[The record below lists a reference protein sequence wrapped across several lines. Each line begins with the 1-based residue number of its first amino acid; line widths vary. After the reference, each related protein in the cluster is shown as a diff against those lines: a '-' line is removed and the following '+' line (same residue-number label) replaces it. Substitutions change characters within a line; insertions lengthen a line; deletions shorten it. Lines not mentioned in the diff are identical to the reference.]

1 VIVDSRNPI
10 RDIPHYLGIFQTY
23 LGRRMYLVYALA
35 VFAALAEGFGIV
47 MVLPLLQTLDAG
59 TEQTGGDTGQLP
71 TQLIDSLGFADSTVA
86 LLLIITAAFVLKG
99 LLLLGAL
106 GVNAYLRAQLLRE
119 LKGRL
124 FDEYSLMD
132 YRYYSKR
139 DTGHFINVINGQVNL
154 MLVAF
159 QNMTKL
165 GSQLVTMML
174 FITMALAVAWR
185 FGLMAVVL
193 GTGLL
198 LSFRGIN
205 NYVRRI
211 SRKTA
216 QENGRLG
223 KLLIQFLHGFKY
235 LTATAQARLI
245 KTHVMESV
253 QKLTGFEMRKGI
265 AESFTSSI
273 REPIAVVFIMAIVLV
288 QLVVLEQPLAPIMVS
303 ILLFHRGF
311 QATMHMQA
319 AWQATLD
326 HIGSVEMVRDEIEA
340 QRQHREPDGAE
351 AAPSL
356 QYGVALRGVY
366 FSYAAELGDVLHD
379 VTLEIPVRT
388 SVALVGESGAGKSTV
403 ADLVTL
409 MLKPRLGEVLIDGI
423 PGSSL
428 QLDTWRRQIGYVSQE
443 TVVFDDSIANN
454 ICMWQGNVS
463 SDADLLVRVREAA
476 RQAHISDFVEGLPE
490 AYETL
495 VGDRGMRL
503 SGGQRQRLFIARE
516 LFREPKLLILDE
528 ATSALDTESE
538 RAIQRSIDALKG
550 RITVIIIAHR
560 LSTIRNVDHV
570 YVFDKGRLVEHG
582 AYEELRDAER
592 SRFGELIAM
601 QAL

>member
-1 VIVDSRNPI
+1 VIVDSHNPV
-10 RDIPHYLGIFQTY
+10 RDIPRYLRDFQSYLGP
-23 LGRRMYLVYALA
+23 RMYLVYALA
-35 VFAALAEGFGIV
+35 VLAALAEGFGIV

-59 TEQTGGDTGQLP
+59 TEHTVSGTGQVSN
-71 TQLIDSLGFADSTVA
+71 QLLATLGFADSTVA
-86 LLLIITAAFVLKG
+86 LLLIITAAFLLKG

-124 FDEYSLMD
+124 FDEYSRMD
-132 YRYYSKR
+132 YGYYSRR
-139 DTGHFINVINGQVNL
+139 DTGHFINIINGQVNL
-154 MLVAF
+154 MLAAF
-159 QNMTKL
+159 QSLAQL
-165 GSQLVTMML
+165 GSQFVTMFL
-174 FITMALAVAWR
+174 FVTMALAVAWR
-185 FGLMAVVL
+185 FGLMAVIL
-193 GTGLL
+193 GAALL
-198 LSFRGIN
+198 ISFRGLN
-205 NYVRRI
+205 NYVRNI

-216 QENGRLG
+216 QENGRLA

-235 LTATAQARLI
+235 LTATAQGRLL
-245 KTHVMESV
+245 KAHVMDSV
-253 QKLTGFEMRKGI
+253 HKLTGFEMRKGI
-265 AESFTSSI
+265 AESFTSSV
-273 REPIAVVFIMAIVLV
+273 REPVAVVFIMAIVLV

-311 QATMHMQA
+311 QATMHMQS

-326 HIGSVEMVRDEIEA
+326 NIGSVEMVRDEMEA
-340 QRQHREPDGAE
+340 QREHREPDGDRL
-351 AAPSL
+351 APSL
-356 QYGVALRGVY
+356 QQGVALRRVH
-366 FSYAAELGDVLHD
+366 FSYSPDLGDVLHD
-379 VTLEIPVRT
+379 VDIEIPVRT

-423 PGSSL
+423 PGTGLRLES
-428 QLDTWRRQIGYVSQE
+428 WRRQVGYVSQE

-454 ICMWQGNVS
+454 ICMWQGDVA
-463 SDADLLVRVREAA
+463 SDDELLARVRAAA
-476 RQAHISDFVEGLPE
+476 RQAHIADFVESLPDG
-490 AYETL
+490 YQTL

-582 AYEELRDAER
+582 SYEELRDAEQ
-592 SRFGELIAM
+592 SRFGELVAM